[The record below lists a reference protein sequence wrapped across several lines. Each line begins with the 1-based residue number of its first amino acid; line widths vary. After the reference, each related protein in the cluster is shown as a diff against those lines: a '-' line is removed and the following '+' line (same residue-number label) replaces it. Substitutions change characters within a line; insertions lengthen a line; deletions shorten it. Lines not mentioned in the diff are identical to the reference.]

1 MRRHQSTRPQRRPVF
16 LDCEGDSER
25 AYGALISR
33 LHEEHRRDLYLH
45 VVLLKPGGG
54 VPLTLIERAC
64 HRIVE
69 TERKRDIR
77 YAVRAVLLDA
87 DRRGQAPQRDM
98 RMVELAQS
106 AHLRLIWQEPCH
118 EALLLR
124 HLEGCQTF
132 RPSSSALAMEELRR
146 RWPDYVKGASAVQLA
161 KRIGIREI
169 AWAASVEQSLRQF
182 LYGIGFPIR

>member
-16 LDCEGDSER
+16 LGCEGDSEHT
-25 AYGALISR
+25 YGALISR

-54 VPLTLIERAC
+54 DPLTLVGRAC
-64 HRIVE
+64 HRFVE
-69 TERKRDIR
+69 FERKRDRR

-87 DRRGQAPQRDM
+87 DRRGQAPERDM
-98 RMVELAQS
+98 RMVELAQR

-124 HLEGCQTF
+124 HMEGCQTL
-132 RPSSSALAMEELRR
+132 RPPSSALAIEELRR
-146 RWPDYVKGASAVQLA
+146 RRKGVRKLT
-161 KRIGIREI
+161 
-169 AWAASVEQSLRQF
+169 
-182 LYGIGFPIR
+182 